1 VGGPLLYGVAA
12 GYLGVVVSALYG
24 LLINLIASSSLPE
37 IGGYSQFGELAPLL
51 EGWLGFGIQVVL
63 GPLFVLIG
71 IFVASGLS
79 HLGLLLLGARQG
91 FEATLRVFCFAQATA
106 LFQLV
111 PFCGALIGLPYMVVL
126 LVVGFSEVH
135 AIGEGRAYAG
145 LFASILM
152 ACCCVAMMALAM
164 GGIGALAGL
173 ASRW

>member
-1 VGGPLLYGVAA
+1 MGGALLYGVTA

-24 LLINLIASSSLPE
+24 LLINLIASSSLPK

-51 EGWLGFGIQVVL
+51 EGWLGFGIQIVL

-79 HLGLLLLGARQG
+79 HLGLLLLGARHG
-91 FEATLRVFCFAQATA
+91 FEATFKVFCFAQATA

-111 PFCGALIGLPYMVVL
+111 PFCGALIGLPYMIVL

-145 LFASILM
+145 LFVSILM
-152 ACCCVAMMALAM
+152 ACCCVGTMALAM